1 MAEGP
6 GAPLVANLQRIH
18 ARINMELV
26 AAARYIPA

>member
-18 ARINMELV
+18 YN
-26 AAARYIPA
+26 YIYNVNLYDKYNII